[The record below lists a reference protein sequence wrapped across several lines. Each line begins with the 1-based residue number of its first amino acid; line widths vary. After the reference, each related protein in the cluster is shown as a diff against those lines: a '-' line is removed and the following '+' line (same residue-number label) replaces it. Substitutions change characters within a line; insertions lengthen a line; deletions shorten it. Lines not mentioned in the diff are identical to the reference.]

1 MVPSTSQEKLP
12 TRRVRNSQRHHM
24 RPDDDMKLAKL
35 LKGHGFRRGLRG
47 GSRRRRVAPDSAR
60 SRARVEQEHV
70 LRS

>member
-1 MVPSTSQEKLP
+1 MVPSTSQEELP
-12 TRRVRNSQRHHM
+12 TRRAELTAPSM

-35 LKGHGFRRGLRG
+35 LKGHGFRQGGLRG